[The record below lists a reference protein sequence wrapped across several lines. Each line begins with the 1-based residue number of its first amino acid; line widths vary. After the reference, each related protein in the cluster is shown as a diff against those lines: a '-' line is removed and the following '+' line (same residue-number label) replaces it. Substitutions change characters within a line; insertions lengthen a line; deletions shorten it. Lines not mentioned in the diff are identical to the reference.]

1 MTRMSSRKTKVK
13 CMNTKKI
20 ADLALQQ
27 LDNVGFQLRAHGITD
42 KVNRHDIVAFAM
54 AQQNRFK
61 GEMTRLEL
69 HVGMQKA
76 RIQKA
81 REDAEALVEKLVS
94 YLPEPL
100 AEPANKIKA
109 RVFQF

>member
-1 MTRMSSRKTKVK
+1 MTRTSSRKSKVK
-13 CMNTKKI
+13 FMNTKKI

-27 LDNVGFQLRAHGITD
+27 LDNVGFQLRSYGITD

-61 GEMTRLEL
+61 GEMTRLDL
-69 HVGMQKA
+69 HVG
-76 RIQKA
+76 IQKA
-81 REDAEALVEKLVS
+81 RLQKARNEAEVLVDKLVS
-94 YLPEPL
+94 YLPEQL
-100 AEPANKIKA
+100 AEPANKIKN

>member
-1 MTRMSSRKTKVK
+1 
-13 CMNTKKI
+13 MNTKKI

-27 LDNVGFQLRAHGITD
+27 LDNVGFQLRSHGITD

-54 AQQNRFK
+54 AQQDRFK

-69 HVGMQKA
+69 HVGLQKA

-81 REDAEALVEKLVS
+81 RSEAEMLVDKLVS
-94 YLPEPL
+94 FLPEPL
-100 AEPANKIKA
+100 ATPANKIKT
-109 RVFQF
+109 RVFQA

>member
-1 MTRMSSRKTKVK
+1 
-13 CMNTKKI
+13 MNTKKI

-27 LDNVGFQLRAHGITD
+27 LDNVGYQLRSHGITD

-54 AQQNRFK
+54 AQQDRFK

-69 HVGMQKA
+69 HVGLQKV

-81 REDAEALVEKLVS
+81 RNEAEALVDKLVGF
-94 YLPEPL
+94 LPEPL
-100 AEPANKIKA
+100 AVPAARIKN
-109 RVFQF
+109 RVFHA

>member
-1 MTRMSSRKTKVK
+1 
-13 CMNTKKI
+13 MNTKKI

-27 LDNVGFQLRAHGITD
+27 LDNVGYQLRKHGITD
-42 KVNRHDIVAFAM
+42 KVNRNDIVAFAM

-69 HVGMQKA
+69 HVGLQKA
-76 RIQKA
+76 RIEKA
-81 REDAEALVEKLVS
+81 RNEAEALVNKLVS

-100 AEPANKIKA
+100 VEPANKLKS
-109 RVFQF
+109 RVFQA